1 MIAPAPL
8 LQLLAGSR
16 VVQARDAVKATIEAI
31 LPGVTVV
38 THPGKLD
45 INDYVEKAI
54 VPAPGVAVGYT
65 RLRQAA
71 DPAGTWSDVVDFVA
85 YVVVDDLVDRTVT
98 PPRTYARELVAHAV
112 GGRILQALRDPTLM
126 FWGLN
131 GIEPPGQDPGPSLT
145 PVFTAKADKSM
156 TAVYAV
162 TWSQALANDGEP
174 FFGGGPFAV
183 EPLGAP
189 GPDFPDR
196 DSLVFD
202 VGDQAF
208 DDLPPELQAH
218 IRRGDWEEP

>member
-16 VVQARDAVKATIEAI
+16 VVQARDAVKATIAVL
-31 LPGVTVV
+31 LPGVMVV
-38 THPGKLD
+38 THPGRLD
-45 INDYVEKAI
+45 INDYVQKAI
-54 VPAPGVAVGYT
+54 VAAPGVAVGYA

-98 PPRTYARELVAHAV
+98 PPRTYPRELVAHAI

-126 FWGLN
+126 FWGID

-145 PVFTAKADKSM
+145 PVFTMKAEQNM

-162 TWSQALANDGEP
+162 TWSQALANDGEA

-183 EPLGAP
+183 EPPGAAD
-189 GPDFPDR
+189 PDVPDS
-196 DSLVFD
+196 DALVFD

-218 IRRGDWEEP
+218 IRRGDWDAP